1 MSDILCQWLNSEL
14 KISKHV
20 EPSSLAKDF
29 SSGYLIGE
37 LLHKYQLQDDFDR
50 FSKSRTANSKLNN
63 FSRMEPTLQLLG
75 VPFDLN
81 VAQAIMMEQRGV
93 VTRLLYQLYI
103 VLQKKKKT
111 GLTGVALETL
121 QPAALAKLHSIESE
135 IYNERLKAAVR
146 READR
151 QLQKVSQRYE
161 VKGREIQEKVSL
173 QQYEE
178 MQKAQKMQED
188 LRLQSIEKH
197 RLARKRQDEI
207 MARIQAAVVQI
218 PKPPPNRTL
227 KAIELRKHQKKKR
240 EAQEVYNEIMQ
251 FEKLTEKLSP
261 SAAATSSLSVV
272 QTSFLSN
279 GLSSKLR
286 SPGPEE
292 KAQANNQYI
301 QKIRHRLDEDAA
313 AREQWEKRRRRVL
326 VEQLSAH
333 EAQEE
338 AYREEQLVNRLTRQC
353 QQERRLAVQLMQV
366 RHEKET
372 IRQNRIFREK
382 QYKEQRLREFQE
394 VLDKEALLAKQAE
407 IDHMEEIRKEIER
420 HDKLAAERAEARYR
434 KHHGF
439 CLEVLSQVVDLATRA
454 GEYRELTGNL
464 IPAKL
469 MREWKELFF
478 HGKPLY
484 EQAAVKPQPS
494 EPTAEQ
500 IIEME
505 KMDIL
510 DDQDYEEYQHMSGEW
525 AALGSSV
532 VKEPPTNNNILGHV
546 VHRLQDIVN
555 PPQPATPPPHFPAS
569 TLKACV
575 LGKLFSGKSTCLSRI
590 ATAHHILILSPNI
603 LIQEAVQAFQNN
615 EVTEAQE
622 SLCSMDKETDRVP
635 HDEAEKPEETS
646 NSSDSDVHSSEQQ
659 ALLSKKDS
667 KLSVRAQLG
676 AMVEKTLKR
685 GKSVPDELLINIVV
699 EAIRQVPAESGWILD
714 GFPVDISQA
723 KLLEKALSGT
733 DPDKTA
739 SKKKKSKTDVI
750 ATDPNTPKEP
760 PPPLP
765 VLDLALLF
773 DMSDDMALDRAARQT
788 YEDMSQPAAAAVE
801 CLGVK
806 DQTIQRRDRSLQK
819 NQIQHRITAFHDT
832 WPKLEKW
839 FDTQQHILVKVNAED
854 DEDTLFKKVESVL
867 FETIMNKT
875 GKAEEPMTKEIPVSD
890 APAPAPESETTPPA
904 TAVSTE
910 RLPAVKPSRSKSG
923 SKSPKGSNSTRNS
936 AKDRKGRKTDKP
948 GGKEV
953 TRKGSKGSGRSGSDR
968 GRSARVSECST
979 PEALSR
985 PTPTEPCLPKPG
997 SSEWVYVDEPLP
1009 KEITEY
1015 LAPYWEDVNATY
1027 VTNVKVVMRNLR
1039 SERDLIIHQLYDIRE
1054 EFKQYLKRPDH
1065 KQEFVSHWQQDYN
1078 SMLDDMREDLE
1089 TKAELHQRLDDLRER
1104 LWDICDNR
1112 KEEAMEE
1119 RSRTMS
1125 NGWLEDHTT
1134 ILINHFSTLIQAEV
1148 DRFQDTLRLLRD
1160 YYEGM
1165 EGSIQEVSL
1174 EFARIPL
1181 VDIQDDEQ
1189 QGSPEPAKRIPL
1201 IPRRP
1206 LSSDLSAGK
1215 IKSASTDF
1223 EAKEKKLIMDI
1234 WQTASTAISN
1244 MMSAELQRREA
1255 QEEVER
1261 LQSAEGKW
1269 HKASQASAG
1278 INPGK
1283 EKKKS
1288 SKKKGASPVPEPS
1301 PAPTA
1306 EENPE
1311 ELRKKAVK
1319 DKIRQEYFGA
1329 LEHEELAVK
1338 VRLELIKSKA
1348 SAVVRDLLQ
1357 KAEDAYKEMEEW
1369 LGARFLAEMTS
1380 IDHLSGVARHHIES
1394 ATKIYNELVLSASGF
1409 FIDGDITLLASP
1421 PPPPC
1426 PPPIETPLPSSLTI
1440 LQLETFCKQLSKIAP
1455 TGFLSSKVFSDI
1467 LQELTSLSL
1476 GNDLLPDSW
1485 MHLSVDQIQELVS
1498 LLTLDSELIDWHK
1511 FLLLAAYPW
1520 PYPTRTE
1527 LLHTLGRFRALDPG
1541 SSGFITK
1548 EQFEQ
1553 TELWFPDQH
1562 EHLEP
1567 EDPTEPV
1574 PFDRLANLKKFL
1586 FMLFAEHHAPVARLD
1601 YVNMLLYFASH
1612 PDPVQGFHRALSIA
1626 TGTHI
1631 SPKKPSSQL
1640 LQSVPR
1646 ITEEMALETEEP
1658 QTGKEEGVSITALL
1672 TVVCHGGTK
1681 TENHHRFC
1689 SHRKTKKEYS
1699 EDFCRIYRELGFGE
1713 LDKIPYR
1720 ILSQHSFMLDLID
1733 SSLQYKFT
1741 DIHKVLQRLQSQ
1753 DQAQYLTST

>member
-50 FSKSRTANSKLNN
+50 FSKSRTADSKLNN

-261 SAAATSSLSVV
+261 SAAATSS
-272 QTSFLSN
+272 
-279 GLSSKLR
+279 LSSKLR

-532 VKEPPTNNNILGHV
+532 VKEPLTNNNILGHV

-615 EVTEAQE
+615 EVTEVRDNRKQVVLLVNHKEHEGFKFYFFKAQE

-646 NSSDSDVHSSEQQ
+646 NSSDSANCVLPSIVLQ
-659 ALLSKKDS
+659 
-667 KLSVRAQLG
+667 LSVRAQLG

-923 SKSPKGSNSTRNS
+923 SKSPKGS
-936 AKDRKGRKTDKP
+936 
-948 GGKEV
+948 
-953 TRKGSKGSGRSGSDR
+953 DR

-1189 QGSPEPAKRIPL
+1189 QGSPEPAKRSRRYLQEVDISVSKSTSKRRLINTEGLPQDVNRKQEDQIRVCQKNILRTLYSSRTTSYGQMRQRSTRMMGRKEIPL

-1244 MMSAELQRREA
+1244 MVSHR
-1255 QEEVER
+1255 
-1261 LQSAEGKW
+1261 
-1269 HKASQASAG
+1269 
-1278 INPGK
+1278 I
-1283 EKKKS
+1283 KS
-1288 SKKKGASPVPEPS
+1288 IT
-1301 PAPTA
+1301 PTA

-1409 FIDGDITLLASP
+1409 FIDGDI
-1421 PPPPC
+1421 
-1426 PPPIETPLPSSLTI
+1426 SSLTI

-1553 TELWFPDQH
+1553 AACTFFTSALTIKGNTSVSFHACCICPQ
-1562 EHLEP
+1562 
-1567 EDPTEPV
+1567 
-1574 PFDRLANLKKFL
+1574 FL

-1640 LQSVPR
+1640 LQVTAQGHRTRHLKINTFIPR
-1646 ITEEMALETEEP
+1646 
-1658 QTGKEEGVSITALL
+1658 
-1672 TVVCHGGTK
+1672 
-1681 TENHHRFC
+1681 
-1689 SHRKTKKEYS
+1689 
-1699 EDFCRIYRELGFGE
+1699 GF
-1713 LDKIPYR
+1713 
-1720 ILSQHSFMLDLID
+1720 
-1733 SSLQYKFT
+1733 
-1741 DIHKVLQRLQSQ
+1741 
-1753 DQAQYLTST
+1753 